1 MGVPAVVPGRLA
13 PVGHFQR
20 PNLPNM
26 AHLLENLLDLAV
38 TKEGLQGLSLLVQQ
52 LAQNVAPLVRS
63 GQGQE
68 VDRAALGLVQLH
80 GLQQLDAPPLRD
92 LCRADRAGPDAPAG
106 LKTAIAGRAV
116 FPRLPD
122 LNVRIKS
129 PDS

>member
-1 MGVPAVVPGRLA
+1 MPAVVSGRLSS
-13 PVGHFQR
+13 VRDLQR
-20 PNLPNM
+20 PDLSDVP
-26 AHLLENLLDLAV
+26 HLLENLLDLAV
-38 TKEGLQGLSLLVQQ
+38 TEEGLKGLSLLVQQ
-52 LAQNVAPLVRS
+52 LAQNVAALVRS

-116 FPRLPD
+116 FPRRPD